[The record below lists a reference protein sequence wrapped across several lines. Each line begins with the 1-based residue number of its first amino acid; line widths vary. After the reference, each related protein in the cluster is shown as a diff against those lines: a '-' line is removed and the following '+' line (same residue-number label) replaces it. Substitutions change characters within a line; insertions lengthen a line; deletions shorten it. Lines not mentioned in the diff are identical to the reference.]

1 MKERQSHYIFL
12 EPQEC
17 SLKRTEDHHPLFLCS
32 VSLSFLS
39 TLCNRLLLL
48 FRAFQAWALMGED
61 RGPQQ
66 VENFIPGI
74 VEEEEEEEEEG
85 G

>member
-1 MKERQSHYIFL
+1 MKAKPLYL
-12 EPQEC
+12 EPQEF
-17 SLKRTEDHHPLFLCS
+17 SLKSKEAHHPLFLCCLP
-32 VSLSFLS
+32 VLS

-66 VENFIPGI
+66 VESFILGL
-74 VEEEEEEEEEG
+74 VEEEEE
-85 G
+85 